1 MPRVDMLTNEV
12 EIFRNEFADSIPT
25 SGSAGYWKRP
35 GRRAARRNR
44 RWEREHR
51 SYRYINVPLE
61 VRARVLDLAA
71 HLLVAADELAR
82 ALIEYSAEC
91 ADKGTLRLYTWP
103 NPLGRK
109 MTLFPKQEQKRW
121 RVAEGTACEIPARR
135 EKPSTGKKK
144 RPGAVTYRL
153 PEQVHKQICD
163 HAMELDVPL
172 GEVVTL
178 FLRHGLDA
186 YQQGKLELDPQPKVV
201 KMTLQGGGHESGQ

>member
-1 MPRVDMLTNEV
+1 MPRVDMLTDEA

-44 RWEREHR
+44 RWEKEHR
-51 SYRYINVPLE
+51 SYRYINVPPE
-61 VRARVLDLAA
+61 VRAKVLDLAA
-71 HLLVAADELAR
+71 DLLVTADELAR

-91 ADKGTLRLYTWP
+91 ADSGALRPCARP

-109 MTLFPKQEQKRW
+109 MTLFPKEEEKRW
-121 RVAEGTACEIPARR
+121 RASDRAARQIPARR
-135 EKPSTGKKK
+135 EKPGAGKKK
-144 RPGAVTYRL
+144 MPDAVTYRL
-153 PEQVHKQICD
+153 TEPVHNQICD

-172 GEVVTL
+172 GEVVSL

-201 KMTLQGGGHESGQ
+201 RMTLQGGGHECGQ

>member
-12 EIFRNEFADSIPT
+12 EIFKNEFADSIPT

-44 RWEREHR
+44 RWEKEHR
-51 SYRYINVPLE
+51 SYRYINVPYE
-61 VRARVLDLAA
+61 VRAKVLDLAA
-71 HLLVAADELAR
+71 DLLVTADELAR

-91 ADKGTLRLYTWP
+91 ADAGVLRLDARP

-109 MTLFPKQEQKRW
+109 MTLFPKQEEKRW
-121 RVAEGTACEIPARR
+121 RAAERAARQIPARR
-135 EKPSTGKKK
+135 EKLSTEKKK

-153 PEQVHKQICD
+153 PEQVHNQICD

-186 YQQGKLELDPQPKVV
+186 YQQGRLELDPQPKVV
-201 KMTLQGGGHESGQ
+201 KMTLQEGRP